1 MSVRGVKILIGV
13 VLLLTLGHHVVAQK
27 NATSAPSA
35 GPLGGQKLELI
46 LRSSKQK
53 YVVGEPI
60 YLTLEVLNRG
70 NVPAEVP
77 LGCCEQHINLAGPGL
92 PDSSPSSRDPKE
104 TEVQM
109 CSCPVVFTKVLP
121 GKRYREQLLLNK
133 SAGDEWFRDRLLI
146 EHYSL
151 KHSGTYKVKVALAMG
166 GQGSSGGWLYA
177 ELDVRVT
184 EATSK

>member
-1 MSVRGVKILIGV
+1 MCVRGVRILIGV
-13 VLLLTLGHHVVAQK
+13 MLLLIPGYRVAAQK
-27 NATSAPSA
+27 NPTSAPLA
-35 GPLGGQKLELI
+35 APRGGQKLELI

-77 LGCCEQHINLAGPGL
+77 FGCCEQHIAVVGPGI
-92 PDSSPSSRDPKE
+92 PDSSPSNRDPKE

-146 EHYSL
+146 EHYAL
-151 KHSGTYKVKVALAMG
+151 KHSGTYKVKVAIAMG
-166 GQGSSGGWLYA
+166 GQGSSGDWLYA
-177 ELDVRVT
+177 ELDVRIT